1 MSRKLSIVV
10 PVYNMAADNK
20 LRFCLDSLV
29 NQTIADYEII
39 AVDDASTDESFQI
52 LKEYESKYPWK
63 FKAVQ
68 SFENKKQGGARN
80 KGIELANSTW
90 IGFVDSDDWV
100 ALDMYEKLIKKAE
113 RTGADV
119 VGCDYCMT
127 TQQSMR
133 VGKLMPNNTMDQTGI
148 LDCEKYRKLVMN
160 PGSMVIKVY
169 QKSVIDKNHLRFP
182 EKRFMRI
189 TVPLQYGCFILNTLR
204 RWRNHCTIIFSMRL
218 PLCMKSVWKNAWQD
232 YLWVKSLSKKAADM
246 DFISCISRN
255 LSLLFQSYII

>member
-90 IGFVDSDDWV
+90 IGFVDSDDW
-100 ALDMYEKLIKKAE
+100 
-113 RTGADV
+113 
-119 VGCDYCMT
+119 
-127 TQQSMR
+127 
-133 VGKLMPNNTMDQTGI
+133 
-148 LDCEKYRKLVMN
+148 
-160 PGSMVIKVY
+160 
-169 QKSVIDKNHLRFP
+169 
-182 EKRFMRI
+182 
-189 TVPLQYGCFILNTLR
+189 
-204 RWRNHCTIIFSMRL
+204 
-218 PLCMKSVWKNAWQD
+218 
-232 YLWVKSLSKKAADM
+232 
-246 DFISCISRN
+246 
-255 LSLLFQSYII
+255 